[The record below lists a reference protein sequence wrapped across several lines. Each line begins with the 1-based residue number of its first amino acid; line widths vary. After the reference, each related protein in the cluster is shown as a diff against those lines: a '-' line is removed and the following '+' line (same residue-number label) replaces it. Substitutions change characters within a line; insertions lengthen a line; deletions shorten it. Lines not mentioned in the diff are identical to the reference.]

1 MEPRVEELFV
11 MPEQPKNIDNLIWF
25 LSERAK
31 ELNCLYKIEGLLNK
45 PDANLDDICKGI
57 VEAIPPGWQYP
68 DICVAKITL
77 EGHACQSPNFKE
89 TPWVQLADIKVQDQ
103 AIGRL
108 SVYYT
113 AEMPHMD
120 DGPFLKEETKL
131 LGTIVERLSHY
142 ILYAKMKQVF
152 QEYQVARRD
161 LTEHKAEEWRV
172 ALNFLRETNKNLF
185 LDISR
190 RMLNFLCWGGISEAE
205 RLLQKSGGGPRAKD
219 ERALADENR
228 PDQKSLVAFTD
239 HLIDETF
246 KLAAK
251 HLTNEQILAN
261 IQKWIQE
268 DRLSF
273 LVQITNRN
281 LPLAKVVDAIRRHH
295 HIAAEGIEL
304 PPASKRG
311 VQVSLIQRFLSARQ
325 EFVNTAVDF
334 VEIDDFYEVLDHIV
348 FSPESHG
355 KLGGKSTGL
364 FLAKHI
370 IQKCSYTSDH
380 LKDIKVPKT
389 WYITSDG
396 LLSFLS
402 YNNLN
407 EVVEQKYKDINQVRL
422 EYPHIVQTF
431 KNSIFPTEI
440 IQGLSMVLDDFK
452 DQPLIVRSSSL
463 LEDRMGS
470 SFSGKYKSLFLA
482 NRGSKRERLEALTDA
497 IAEVYASTFGPDPIG
512 YRAERGLL
520 DFAEEMGIMIQEV
533 VGTNVGDYFMPAFAG
548 VAFSRNEFRWSPQIK
563 REDGLLRLVPGL
575 GTRAVDR
582 TSDDY
587 PVLMAPGQVGL
598 RVNVSVEEIVRYA
611 PKKVDVINLKT
622 NTFETVEINELL
634 KKFGREIPAVDKMV
648 SIYDGHR
655 IYKPVGTNIDFKKD
669 DLIVTFEGLI
679 MDTGFILQL
688 RSVLQ
693 LLEEK
698 LKTPVDIE
706 FASDGKDFYLLQCRP
721 QSYLEGCEPS
731 PVPKDIPKEKILF
744 FSNRFVSNGQVPD
757 ITHVIYVN
765 PQSYDE
771 LKDES
776 SLLAVGRAV
785 GKLNKLLPRRRFIL
799 MGPGRWGS
807 RGDIKLGVKV
817 TYSDIS
823 NTAVLIEI
831 ARKKGNYLPDLS
843 FGTHFFQDL
852 VEAEIRYLPLYPDE
866 EDTIFNEKFFKTSY
880 NILPDVLPEFALL
893 ADTVRVIDI
902 PKSTNGLVLR
912 VLMNADRDEAAGIL
926 ASPSLP
932 SQIPVVAQEQSE
944 KRSENFWA
952 WRLQM
957 AEHVASQLDPV
968 RFGVKG
974 FYVFGSAK
982 NANAG
987 PQSDI
992 DILIHFQG
1000 TKKQRQELVVWLEG
1014 WSLALDE
1021 INFQKTGHR
1030 TGGLLDAHIVTDED
1044 ISRKNSYALKI
1055 GAVTDA
1061 ARPLPLKKS
1070 GRPS

>member
-1 MEPRVEELFV
+1 
-11 MPEQPKNIDNLIWF
+11 MPDQPKNIDNLIWF

-45 PDANLDDICKGI
+45 PDTNLDDICKGVI
-57 VEAIPPGWQYP
+57 EAIPPGWQYP
-68 DICVAKITL
+68 DICIAKISL
-77 EGHACQSPNFKE
+77 EGHSCQSPNFKE
-89 TPWVQLADIKVQDQ
+89 TPWVQFADIKVQDQ
-103 AIGRL
+103 QIGRL
-108 SVYYT
+108 SIYYT
-113 AEMPHMD
+113 AEMPHMH

-131 LGTIVERLSHY
+131 LGTIVERLGHY
-142 ILYAKMKQVF
+142 ILYARMKQVF
-152 QEYQVARRD
+152 QDYQVARRD
-161 LTEHKAEEWRV
+161 LTGHTAEEWRV
-172 ALNFLRETNKNLF
+172 ALNFLRETNKNLY

-190 RMLNFLCWGGISEAE
+190 RMLNFLSWSGISEAE
-205 RLLQKSGGGPRAKD
+205 RLLQKSGSGQRAKD

-228 PDQKSLVAFTD
+228 PDQKSLVALTD
-239 HLIDETF
+239 PLIDETF
-246 KLAAK
+246 QLAAK
-251 HLTNEQILAN
+251 HLTSEQILAN
-261 IQKWIQE
+261 LQKWIQE

-325 EFVNTAVDF
+325 EFVNTAVEF
-334 VEIDDFYEVLDHIV
+334 IEIDDFYEMLDHIV

-355 KLGGKSTGL
+355 RLGGKSTGL

-370 IQKCSYTSDH
+370 IQKCVSSSDH
-380 LKDIKVPKT
+380 LKGIKVPKT

-431 KNSIFPTEI
+431 KNASFPTEI

-463 LEDRMGS
+463 LEDRTGS

-482 NRGSKRERLEALTDA
+482 NQGSKRERLEALTDA

-533 VGTNVGDYFMPAFAG
+533 VGTRIGDYFMPAYAG
-548 VAFSRNEFRWSPQIK
+548 VAFSRNEFRWSPRIK
-563 REDGLLRLVPGL
+563 REDGLLRIVPGL

-582 TSDDY
+582 TGDDY
-587 PVLMAPGQVGL
+587 PLLMAPGQVGL
-598 RVNVSVEEIVRYA
+598 RVNVSPDEIVRYA
-611 PKKVDVINLKT
+611 PKKADVINMKT
-622 NTFETVEINELL
+622 NTFETVEIRELL
-634 KKFGREIPAVDKMV
+634 RAFGRDIPGVEKIV
-648 SIYDGHR
+648 SIHDDHR
-655 IYKPVGTNIDFKKD
+655 IYKPIGKTIDFERD

-679 MDTGFILQL
+679 TDRRFIPQL
-688 RSVLQ
+688 RSVLH

-721 QSYLEGCEPS
+721 QSYWEGCEPS
-731 PVPKDIPKEKILF
+731 PVPKDIPKDKILF
-744 FSNRFVSNGQVPD
+744 FSSRFVSNGQVPE
-757 ITHVIYVN
+757 ITHIVYVT
-765 PQSYDE
+765 PQRYDE

-776 SLLAVGRAV
+776 SLLDVGRAV

-823 NTAVLIEI
+823 NTAVLMEI

-852 VEAEIRYLPLYPDE
+852 VEAGIRYLPLYPDE
-866 EDTIFNEKFFKTSY
+866 KDTIFKEKFFLTSE
-880 NILPDVLPEFALL
+880 NILPELLPEFAFL

-902 PKSTNGLVLR
+902 PKSTGGLVLK
-912 VLMNADRDEAAGIL
+912 VLLNAERDEAVGIL

-932 SQIPVVAQEQSE
+932 SPIPAISQEQRE
-944 KRSENFWA
+944 KRAENFWA

-974 FYVFGSAK
+974 IYVFGSTK
-982 NANAG
+982 NATAG

-992 DILIHFQG
+992 DLLIHFQG
-1000 TKKQRQELVVWLEG
+1000 TKKQRHELLVWLEG

-1021 INFQKTGHR
+1021 INFQKTGGR
-1030 TGGLLDAHIVTDED
+1030 SGGLLDIHMVTDED
-1044 ISRKNSYALKI
+1044 IARKESYAVKI

-1061 ARPLPLKKS
+1061 ARPLPMMKQ
-1070 GRPS
+1070 GQPG

>member
-1 MEPRVEELFV
+1 MPDPPR
-11 MPEQPKNIDNLIWF
+11 NIDNLIWF

-31 ELNCLYKIEGLLNK
+31 ELSCLYKIEGLLNK
-45 PDANLDDICKGI
+45 PDTNLDDICEGVI
-57 VEAIPPGWQYP
+57 EAIPPGWQYP
-68 DICVAKITL
+68 DICVAKIIL
-77 EGHACQSPNFKE
+77 EGHTCQSPDFKE
-89 TPWVQLADIKVQDQ
+89 TPWVQFADIKVQDQ
-103 AIGRL
+103 QIGRL

-113 AEMPHMD
+113 AEMPHMA

-131 LGTIVERLSHY
+131 LGTIAERLGHY
-142 ILYAKMKQVF
+142 IMYTRMKLVF
-152 QEYQVARRD
+152 QEYRAARAD
-161 LTEHKAEEWRV
+161 FAGPKAAEWRV
-172 ALNFLRETNKNLF
+172 ALNFLRETNKNLYS
-185 LDISR
+185 DISR
-190 RMLNFLCWGGISEAE
+190 RMLNFLSWQGIHEAE
-205 RLLQKSGGGPRAKD
+205 RLLQKLGASLRAED
-219 ERALADENR
+219 ERELADENR
-228 PDQKSLVAFTD
+228 PYQKSLAVFSD
-239 HLIDETF
+239 ELIDETY
-246 KLAAK
+246 KLAAQ

-281 LPLAKVVDAIRRHH
+281 LPLAKVVDAIRRYH

-325 EFVNTAVDF
+325 EFVNTAVEF
-334 VEIDDFYEVLDHIV
+334 VDIDDFYEVLDHIV

-355 KLGGKSTGL
+355 RLGGKSTGL

-370 IQKCSYTSDH
+370 LRKCVSLSDH
-380 LKDIKVPKT
+380 LKGIKVPKT

-407 EVVEQKYKDINQVRL
+407 EVVEQKYKDIHQVRM
-422 EYPHIVQTF
+422 EYPHIIQAF
-431 KNSIFPTEI
+431 KHSSFPTEI
-440 IQGLSMVLDDFK
+440 VQGLSMVLDDFR

-463 LEDRMGS
+463 LEDRTGS

-482 NRGSKRERLEALTDA
+482 NQGSKRERLEALTDA

-533 VGTNVGDYFMPAFAG
+533 VGTRVGDYFMPAFAG
-548 VAFSRNEFRWSPQIK
+548 VAFSRNEFRWSPRIK

-582 TSDDY
+582 TGDDY
-587 PVLMAPGQVGL
+587 PVLIAPGQVGL
-598 RVNVSVEEIVRYA
+598 RVNISIDEITRYA
-611 PKKVDVINLKT
+611 PKKVDVINIRT
-622 NTFETVEINELL
+622 NTFETVEIKGLL
-634 KKFGREIPAVDKMV
+634 KKCGGDIPGLEKMV
-648 SIYDGHR
+648 SIHDGQR
-655 IYKPVGTNIDFKKD
+655 ISKPVGRIIDFEKD
-669 DLIVTFEGLI
+669 DLIVTFDGLI
-679 MDTGFILQL
+679 ADRRFMPQL
-688 RSVLQ
+688 RTVLRI
-693 LLEEK
+693 LEEK
-698 LKTPVDIE
+698 LNTPVDIE
-706 FASDGKDFYLLQCRP
+706 FASDGRDFYLLQCRP
-721 QSYLEGCEPS
+721 QSSLEGCQPT
-731 PVPKDIPKEKILF
+731 PVPKDIPRDKIM
-744 FSNRFVSNGQVPD
+744 FSSRRFVSNGQVPD
-757 ITHVIYVN
+757 ITHIIYVH
-765 PQSYDE
+765 PQKYDE
-771 LKDES
+771 LQNETD
-776 SLLAVGRAV
+776 LLAVGRAV

-823 NTAVLIEI
+823 NTAMLIEI
-831 ARKKGNYLPDLS
+831 ARKKGQVRPDLS

-852 VEAEIRYLPLYPDE
+852 VEAEIRYLPLYPGE
-866 EDTIFNEKFFKTSY
+866 RDTIFNETFLDRSP
-880 NILPDVLPEFALL
+880 NILPEVLPEFAFL
-893 ADTVRVIDI
+893 ADVVRVIDI
-902 PKSTNGLVLR
+902 SKSTGGLILKI
-912 VLMNADRDEAAGIL
+912 LLNAERDEAAGIL
-926 ASPSLP
+926 AEPSPSVHVPL
-932 SQIPVVAQEQSE
+932 VAQEE
-944 KRSENFWA
+944 TKIKSENFWA

-957 AEHVASQLDPV
+957 AEHVASELDPA
-968 RFGVKG
+968 RFGIRG
-974 FYVFGSAK
+974 FYVFGSTK

-1000 TKKQRQELVVWLEG
+1000 TKKQRQELLVWLEG

-1021 INFQKTGHR
+1021 INFQKTGYR
-1030 TGGLLDAHIVTDED
+1030 SGGLLDIHIVTDED
-1044 ISRKNSYALKI
+1044 IARKDSYALKI

-1061 ARPLPLKKS
+1061 ARPLALKKAEIS
-1070 GRPS
+1070 G

>member
-1 MEPRVEELFV
+1 MPDQPR
-11 MPEQPKNIDNLIWF
+11 NIDNLIWF

-45 PDANLDDICKGI
+45 PDTNLDDICKGVI
-57 VEAIPPGWQYP
+57 EAIPPGWQYP
-68 DICVAKITL
+68 DICVAKISL

-89 TPWVQLADIKVQDQ
+89 TPWVQFADIKIQDQ
-103 AIGRL
+103 QIGRL

-113 AEMPHMD
+113 AEMPHMA

-131 LGTIVERLSHY
+131 LGTIVERLGHY
-142 ILYAKMKQVF
+142 ILYARMKQVF
-152 QEYQVARRD
+152 QEYQTARGDVAGP
-161 LTEHKAEEWRV
+161 KAEEWRV
-172 ALNFLRETNKNLF
+172 ALNFLRETNKNLY

-190 RMLNFLCWGGISEAE
+190 RMLNFLSWRGIREAE
-205 RLLQKSGGGPRAKD
+205 QLLQKSGGVPRAKD
-219 ERALADENR
+219 ERELTDENR
-228 PDQKSLVAFTD
+228 PNQKGLAAISD
-239 HLIDETF
+239 ELIEETF
-246 KLAAK
+246 KLASQ
-251 HLTNEQILAN
+251 HLTHDQILAN

-273 LVQITNRN
+273 LVQITNRH
-281 LPLAKVVDAIRRHH
+281 LPLTKVVDAIRRHH

-325 EFVNTAVDF
+325 EFVNTAVEF

-348 FSPESHG
+348 FSPESQG
-355 KLGGKSTGL
+355 RLGGKSTGL

-370 IQKCSYTSDH
+370 IRKCSPLSDH
-380 LKDIKVPKT
+380 LKGIKVPKT

-402 YNNLN
+402 FNNLN

-431 KNSIFPTEI
+431 KNSGFSTEL

-482 NRGSKRERLEALTDA
+482 NQGSKRERLEALTDA

-533 VGTNVGDYFMPAFAG
+533 VGKRVGDYFMPAFAG
-548 VAFSRNEFRWSPQIK
+548 VAFSRNEFRWSPRIK

-582 TSDDY
+582 TGDDY
-587 PVLMAPGQVGL
+587 PVLIAPGQVGL
-598 RVNVSVEEIVRYA
+598 RVNVSVDEVARYA
-611 PKKVDVINLKT
+611 PKKIDVINMRT
-622 NTFETVEINELL
+622 NKFETVEIKDLL
-634 KKFGREIPAVDKMV
+634 KKFGRDIPALEKMV
-648 SIYDGHR
+648 SIYDGQR
-655 IYKPVGTNIDFKKD
+655 ISKPVGKNIDFEKD

-679 MDTGFILQL
+679 ADRKFMPQL
-688 RSVLQ
+688 RAVLHV
-693 LLEEK
+693 LEEK

-706 FASDGKDFYLLQCRP
+706 FASDGRDFYLLQCRP
-721 QSYLEGCEPS
+721 QSYLEGCQPT
-731 PVPKDIPKEKILF
+731 PVPKDIPRDKILF
-744 FSNRFVSNGQVPD
+744 SSNRFVSNGQVPD
-757 ITHVIYVN
+757 ISHIIYVH
-765 PQSYDE
+765 PQKYVELHDE
-771 LKDES
+771 P

-785 GKLNKLLPRRRFIL
+785 GKLNKLLPRRRFVL

-823 NTAVLIEI
+823 NTALLIEI
-831 ARKKGNYLPDLS
+831 AQKKGNFRPDLS

-852 VEAEIRYLPLYPDE
+852 VEADIRYLPLYPGE
-866 EDTIFNEKFFKTSY
+866 KDTFFNEKFFETSP
-880 NILPDVLPEFALL
+880 NILPEVLPEFAFL
-893 ADTVRVIDI
+893 ADTLRVIDI
-902 PKSTNGLVLR
+902 PKSADGLVLK
-912 VLMNADRDEAAGIL
+912 VLLNAEQDEAAGIL
-926 ASPSLP
+926 AKPSPPARVPLVS
-932 SQIPVVAQEQSE
+932 QEQAE
-944 KRSENFWA
+944 IRSENFWA
-952 WRLQM
+952 WRLEM
-957 AEHVASQLDPV
+957 AEHVASQLDPA

-974 FYVFGSAK
+974 FYVFGSTK

-992 DILIHFQG
+992 DILVHFQG
-1000 TKKQRQELVVWLEG
+1000 TKKQRQELLVWLEG

-1021 INFQKTGHR
+1021 INYQKTGQR
-1030 TGGLLDAHIVTDED
+1030 SGGLLDIHIVTDED
-1044 ISRKNSYALKI
+1044 IARKDSYASKI

-1061 ARPLPLKKS
+1061 ARPLALKKTEDA
-1070 GRPS
+1070 RN

>member
-1 MEPRVEELFV
+1 
-11 MPEQPKNIDNLIWF
+11 MPDQPENLDNLIWF

-45 PDANLDDICKGI
+45 PDTNLGDICQGI
-57 VEAIPPGWQYP
+57 IEAIPPGWQYP

-77 EGHACQSPNFKE
+77 EGLSCQSPNFGE
-89 TPWVQLADIKVQDQ
+89 TPWVQFADIKVQDLN
-103 AIGRL
+103 IGRL
-108 SVYYT
+108 SIYYT

-131 LGTIVERLSHY
+131 LGTIVERLGHH
-142 ILYAKMKQVF
+142 ILYTRMKHVF
-152 QEYQVARRD
+152 HEYQVARGD
-161 LTEHKAEEWRV
+161 KTERKAQEWQV
-172 ALNFLRETNKNLF
+172 ALNFLRQTNKKLF

-190 RMLNFLCWGGISEAE
+190 RMLNFLCWSGIPEAE
-205 RLLQKSGGGPRAKD
+205 RLLQKSGVGLRLRD
-219 ERALADENR
+219 ERSLADENR
-228 PDQKSLVAFTD
+228 PDPKSSAPFTD
-239 HLIDETF
+239 LLIDEVF
-246 KLAAK
+246 RLAAK
-251 HLTNEQILAN
+251 QLSSEQILAN

-268 DRLSF
+268 DRLGF

-281 LPLAKVVDAIRRHH
+281 LPLARVIDAVRRHH

-311 VQVSLIQRFLSARQ
+311 VLVSLIQRFLSARQ
-325 EFVNTAVDF
+325 EFVNTAVKF
-334 VEIDDFYEVLDHIV
+334 VDIDDFYEVLDHIV
-348 FSPESHG
+348 FSPASQG

-370 IQKCSYTSDH
+370 IQKCSHAAAD
-380 LKDIKVPKT
+380 LKGIKVPKT
-389 WYITSDG
+389 WYIASDG
-396 LLSFLS
+396 LLSFLD

-431 KNSIFPTEI
+431 KNSSFPTEI

-482 NRGSKRERLEALTDA
+482 NQGGKRERLEALADA
-497 IAEVYASTFGPDPIG
+497 VAEVYASTFGPDPIE

-533 VGTNVGDYFMPAFAG
+533 VGTRIGDYFMPVYAG
-548 VAFSRNEFRWSPQIK
+548 VAFSRNEFRWSPRIK
-563 REDGLLRLVPGL
+563 REDGLLRIVPGL

-582 TSDDY
+582 TTDDY
-587 PVLMAPGQVGL
+587 TVLMVPGRADL

-611 PKKVDVINLKT
+611 PKKVDAINMKT
-622 NTFETVEINELL
+622 NVFESVEIHELL
-634 KKFGREIPAVDKMV
+634 KKNGGEIPAVDKMV
-648 SIYDGHR
+648 SILDGQR
-655 IYKPVGTNIDFKKD
+655 IYKPVGKNIDFEKD
-669 DLIVTFEGLI
+669 EMIVTFEGLI
-679 MDTGFILQL
+679 TDTPFISRLKAVL
-688 RSVLQ
+688 RW
-693 LLEEK
+693 LEDQ

-721 QSYLEGCEPS
+721 QSSAEGCEPT
-731 PVPKDIPKEKILF
+731 PVPKDVPKDKILF
-744 FSNRFVSNGQVPD
+744 SCNRFVSNGRVPD
-757 ITHVIYVN
+757 ITHIVYVD
-765 PQSYDE
+765 PQKYDE
-771 LKDES
+771 VKDES
-776 SLLAVGRAV
+776 ILLAVGRAV
-785 GKLNKLLPRRRFIL
+785 GKVNKLLPRRRFIL

-807 RGDIKLGVKV
+807 RGDIKLGVRV

-831 ARKKGNYLPDLS
+831 ARKKGNYVPDLS

-866 EDTIFNEKFFKTSY
+866 KEIVFNETFFRTSH
-880 NILPDVLPEFALL
+880 NILPEVLPESASL
-893 ADTVRVIDI
+893 AEILRVIDI
-902 PKSTNGLVLR
+902 PRSTEGLVLR
-912 VLMNADRDEAAGIL
+912 IFMNADRDEAAGIL
-926 ASPSLP
+926 VSPSLP
-932 SQIPVVAQEQSE
+932 PPVPFTAREESE
-944 KRSENFWA
+944 KRSENYWA
-952 WRLQM
+952 WRLRM
-957 AEHVASQLDPV
+957 VEHVASQLDPA

-974 FYVFGSAK
+974 FYIFGSTK
-982 NANAG
+982 NATAG

-992 DILIHFQG
+992 DVLIHFQG
-1000 TKKQRQELVVWLEG
+1000 TKKQRQELVVWFEG

-1030 TGGLLDAHIVTDED
+1030 SGGLIDLHIVTDED
-1044 ISRKNSYALKI
+1044 IDRKESYAAKI

-1061 ARPLPLKKS
+1061 ARPLALKNFE
-1070 GRPS
+1070 RPG

>member
-1 MEPRVEELFV
+1 MPDQPR
-11 MPEQPKNIDNLIWF
+11 NIDNLIWF

-31 ELNCLYKIEGLLNK
+31 ELSCLYKIEGLLNK
-45 PDANLDDICKGI
+45 PDTNLDDICKGVI
-57 VEAIPPGWQYP
+57 EAIPPGWQYP
-68 DICVAKITL
+68 DICVAKISL
-77 EGHACQSPNFKE
+77 EGHTCRSPNFKE
-89 TPWVQLADIKVQDQ
+89 TPWIQFADIKVQDQ
-103 AIGRL
+103 QIGRL
-108 SVYYT
+108 SIYYT

-131 LGTIVERLSHY
+131 LGTIVERLGHY
-142 ILYAKMKQVF
+142 ILYARMKQVF
-152 QEYQVARRD
+152 QEYQTARGD
-161 LTEHKAEEWRV
+161 LAGHKAEEWRM
-172 ALNFLRETNKNLF
+172 ALNFLRETNKNLY

-190 RMLNFLCWGGISEAE
+190 RMLNFLSWRGIHEAE
-205 RLLQKSGGGPRAKD
+205 QLLQKSVGGPRAKD
-219 ERALADENR
+219 ERAATDENR
-228 PDQKSLVAFTD
+228 PNQKGLVTLTDQ
-239 HLIDETF
+239 LIDETF
-246 KLAAK
+246 KLAAQ

-325 EFVNTAVDF
+325 EFVNTAVEF
-334 VEIDDFYEVLDHIV
+334 VDIDDFYEVLDHIV

-355 KLGGKSTGL
+355 RLGGKSTGL

-370 IQKCSYTSDH
+370 IRKCSPLSDH
-380 LKDIKVPKT
+380 LRGIKVPKT

-431 KNSIFPTEI
+431 KNSSFPTEI

-482 NRGSKRERLEALTDA
+482 NQGSKRERLEALTDA

-533 VGTNVGDYFMPAFAG
+533 VGTRVGDYFMPAFAG
-548 VAFSRNEFRWSPQIK
+548 VAFSRNEFRWSPRIK

-582 TSDDY
+582 TGDDY
-587 PVLMAPGQVGL
+587 PVLIAPGQVGL
-598 RVNVSVEEIVRYA
+598 RVNVSVDEIARYA
-611 PKKVDVINLKT
+611 PKKVDVINMST
-622 NTFETVEINELL
+622 NTFETVEIKDLL
-634 KKFGREIPAVDKMV
+634 KKFGRDIPALEKMV
-648 SIYDGHR
+648 SIHDGQR
-655 IYKPVGTNIDFKKD
+655 ISKPVGKNIDFEKD

-679 MDTGFILQL
+679 ADRRFMPQL
-688 RSVLQ
+688 RAVLH

-706 FASDGKDFYLLQCRP
+706 FASDGRDFYLLQCRP
-721 QSYLEGCEPS
+721 QSYLEGCQPT
-731 PVPKDIPKEKILF
+731 PVPKDIPQDKILF
-744 FSNRFVSNGQVPD
+744 SSNRFVSNGQVPD
-757 ITHVIYVN
+757 ITHIIYVH
-765 PQSYDE
+765 PQKYDE
-771 LKDES
+771 LHDEP

-785 GKLNKLLPRRRFIL
+785 GKLNKLLPRRRFVL

-831 ARKKGNYLPDLS
+831 ARKKGNFRPDLS

-852 VEAEIRYLPLYPDE
+852 VEAEIRYLPLYPGE
-866 EDTIFNEKFFKTSY
+866 KGTVFNEKFFETSP
-880 NILPDVLPEFALL
+880 NILPEVLPEFAFL
-893 ADTVRVIDI
+893 ADTLRVIDV
-902 PKSTNGLVLR
+902 PKSADGLVLK
-912 VLMNADRDEAAGIL
+912 VLMNGERDEAAGIL

-932 SQIPVVAQEQSE
+932 AEVPLVSQEQAE

-957 AEHVASQLDPV
+957 AEHVASQLDSA

-974 FYVFGSAK
+974 FYVFGSTK

-1000 TKKQRQELVVWLEG
+1000 TKKQRQELLVWLEG

-1021 INFQKTGHR
+1021 INYQKTGHR
-1030 TGGLLDAHIVTDED
+1030 SGGLLDIHIVTDED
-1044 ISRKNSYALKI
+1044 IARKESYASKI

-1061 ARPLPLKKS
+1061 ARPLALKKAET
-1070 GRPS
+1070 PS

>member
-1 MEPRVEELFV
+1 
-11 MPEQPKNIDNLIWF
+11 MPDQPENLDNLIWF

-45 PDANLDDICKGI
+45 PDTNLGDICQGVI
-57 VEAIPPGWQYP
+57 EAIPPGWQYP

-77 EGHACQSPNFKE
+77 EGLSRQSPNFTE
-89 TPWVQLADIKVQDQ
+89 TPWVQFADIKVQDLN
-103 AIGRL
+103 IGRL
-108 SVYYT
+108 SIYYT

-131 LGTIVERLSHY
+131 LGTIVERLGHH
-142 ILYAKMKQVF
+142 ILYTRMKHVF
-152 QEYQVARRD
+152 REYQVARGD
-161 LTEHKAEEWRV
+161 KTERKAQEWQV
-172 ALNFLRETNKNLF
+172 ALNFLGQTNKKLF

-190 RMLNFLCWGGISEAE
+190 RMLNFLSWSGIPEAE
-205 RLLQKSGGGPRAKD
+205 KLLQKSGVGLRLPD

-228 PDQKSLVAFTD
+228 PDPKSSVPFPDL
-239 HLIDETF
+239 LIDEIF
-246 KLAAK
+246 RLAAK
-251 HLTNEQILAN
+251 QLSSEQILAN

-268 DRLSF
+268 DRLGF

-281 LPLAKVVDAIRRHH
+281 LPLAKVVDAVRRHH

-304 PPASKRG
+304 PPAVKRG
-311 VQVSLIQRFLSARQ
+311 VQVSLIQRLLSARQ
-325 EFVNTAVDF
+325 EFVNTAVKF
-334 VEIDDFYEVLDHIV
+334 VDIDDFYEVLDHIV
-348 FSPESHG
+348 FSPASQG

-370 IQKCSYTSDH
+370 IQKCSQAADD
-380 LKDIKVPKT
+380 LKGIKVPKT

-396 LLSFLS
+396 LFSFLD

-422 EYPHIVQTF
+422 EYPHLVQTF
-431 KNSIFPTEI
+431 KNSSFPTEI

-482 NRGSKRERLEALTDA
+482 NQGGKRERLEALADA
-497 IAEVYASTFGPDPIG
+497 VAEVYASTFGPDPIE

-533 VGTNVGDYFMPAFAG
+533 VGTRIGDYFMPVYAG
-548 VAFSRNEFRWSPQIK
+548 VAFSRNEFRWSPRIK
-563 REDGLLRLVPGL
+563 REDGLLRIVPGL

-582 TSDDY
+582 TTDDY
-587 PVLMAPGQVGL
+587 TVLMVPGRADL
-598 RVNVSVEEIVRYA
+598 RVNASVEEIVRYA
-611 PKKVDVINLKT
+611 PKKVDAINMTT
-622 NTFETVEINELL
+622 NVFESVEIHELL
-634 KKFGREIPAVDKMV
+634 KKHGGEIPAVDKMV
-648 SIYDGHR
+648 SILDGQR
-655 IYKPVGTNIDFKKD
+655 IYKPVGKNIDFEKD
-669 DLIVTFEGLI
+669 EMIVTFEGLI
-679 MDTGFILQL
+679 TDTPFIPRLKAVL
-688 RSVLQ
+688 RW
-693 LLEEK
+693 LEDQ

-721 QSYLEGCEPS
+721 QSFAEGCEPT
-731 PVPKDIPKEKILF
+731 PVPKDVPKDKILF
-744 FSNRFVSNGQVPD
+744 SCNRFVSNGRVPD
-757 ITHVIYVN
+757 ITHIVYVD
-765 PQSYDE
+765 PQKYDE
-771 LKDES
+771 VQDES
-776 SLLAVGRAV
+776 ILLAVGRAV
-785 GKLNKLLPRRRFIL
+785 GKINKLLPRRRFIL

-807 RGDIKLGVKV
+807 RGDINLGVRV

-831 ARKKGNYLPDLS
+831 ARKKGNYIPDLS

-866 EDTIFNEKFFKTSY
+866 KEIVFNETFFRTSH
-880 NILPDVLPEFALL
+880 NILPEVLPESASL
-893 ADTVRVIDI
+893 AEILRVIDI
-902 PKSTNGLVLR
+902 PRSTEGLVLR
-912 VLMNADRDEAAGIL
+912 IFMNADRDEAAGIL
-926 ASPSLP
+926 VSPSLP
-932 SQIPVVAQEQSE
+932 PPVPFSAREESE
-944 KRSENFWA
+944 KRSENYWA
-952 WRLQM
+952 WRLRM
-957 AEHVASQLDPV
+957 IEHVASQLDPA

-974 FYVFGSAK
+974 FYIFGSTK
-982 NANAG
+982 NATAG

-992 DILIHFQG
+992 DVLIHFQG
-1000 TKKQRQELVVWLEG
+1000 TKKQRQELVVWFEG

-1030 TGGLLDAHIVTDED
+1030 SGGLIDLHIVTDAD
-1044 ISRKNSYALKI
+1044 IDRKESYAAKI

-1061 ARPLPLKKS
+1061 ARPLALKNS
-1070 GRPS
+1070 ERPG

>member
-1 MEPRVEELFV
+1 MPDQPR
-11 MPEQPKNIDNLIWF
+11 NIDNLIWF

-31 ELNCLYKIEGLLNK
+31 ELSCLYKIEGLLNK
-45 PDANLDDICKGI
+45 PDTNLDDICKGVI
-57 VEAIPPGWQYP
+57 KAIPPGWQYP
-68 DICVAKITL
+68 DICVAKISL
-77 EGHACQSPNFKE
+77 EGHTCRSPNFKE
-89 TPWVQLADIKVQDQ
+89 TPWIQFADIKVQDQ
-103 AIGRL
+103 QIGRL
-108 SVYYT
+108 SIYYT

-131 LGTIVERLSHY
+131 LGTIVERLGHY
-142 ILYAKMKQVF
+142 ILYARMKQVF
-152 QEYQVARRD
+152 QEYQTARGD
-161 LTEHKAEEWRV
+161 LTGHKAEEWRM
-172 ALNFLRETNKNLF
+172 ALNFLRETNKNLY

-190 RMLNFLCWGGISEAE
+190 RMLNFLSWRGIHEAE
-205 RLLQKSGGGPRAKD
+205 QLLQKSVGGPRAKD
-219 ERALADENR
+219 ERAATDENR
-228 PDQKSLVAFTD
+228 PNQKGLVTLTDQ
-239 HLIDETF
+239 LIDETF
-246 KLAAK
+246 KLAAQ

-325 EFVNTAVDF
+325 EFVNTAVEF
-334 VEIDDFYEVLDHIV
+334 VDIDDFYEVLDHIV

-355 KLGGKSTGL
+355 RLGGKSTGL

-370 IQKCSYTSDH
+370 IRKCSPLSDH
-380 LKDIKVPKT
+380 FRGIKVPKT

-431 KNSIFPTEI
+431 KNSSFPTEI

-482 NRGSKRERLEALTDA
+482 NQGSKRERLEALTDA

-533 VGTNVGDYFMPAFAG
+533 VGTRVGDYFMPAFAG
-548 VAFSRNEFRWSPQIK
+548 VAFSRNEFRWSPRIK

-587 PVLMAPGQVGL
+587 PVLIAPGQVGL
-598 RVNVSVEEIVRYA
+598 RVNVSVDEIARYA
-611 PKKVDVINLKT
+611 PKKVDVINMST
-622 NTFETVEINELL
+622 NTFETVEIKDLL
-634 KKFGREIPAVDKMV
+634 KKFGRDIPALEKMV
-648 SIYDGHR
+648 SIHDGQR
-655 IYKPVGTNIDFKKD
+655 ISKPVGKNIDFEKD

-679 MDTGFILQL
+679 ADRRFMPQL
-688 RSVLQ
+688 RAVLH

-706 FASDGKDFYLLQCRP
+706 FASDGRDFYLLQCRP
-721 QSYLEGCEPS
+721 QSYLEGCQPT
-731 PVPKDIPKEKILF
+731 PVPKDIPRDKILF

-757 ITHVIYVN
+757 ITHIIYVH
-765 PQSYDE
+765 PQKYDE
-771 LKDES
+771 LHDEP

-785 GKLNKLLPRRRFIL
+785 GKLNKLLPRRRFVL

-831 ARKKGNYLPDLS
+831 ARKKGNFRPDLS

-852 VEAEIRYLPLYPDE
+852 VEAEIRYLPLYPGE
-866 EDTIFNEKFFKTSY
+866 KGTVFNEKFFETSP
-880 NILPDVLPEFALL
+880 NILPEVLPEFAFL
-893 ADTVRVIDI
+893 ADTLRVIDV
-902 PKSTNGLVLR
+902 PKSADGLVLK
-912 VLMNADRDEAAGIL
+912 VLMNGERDEAAGIL

-932 SQIPVVAQEQSE
+932 AEVPLVSQEQAE
-944 KRSENFWA
+944 KRSGNFWA

-957 AEHVASQLDPV
+957 AEHVASQLDPA

-974 FYVFGSAK
+974 FYVFGSTK

-1000 TKKQRQELVVWLEG
+1000 TKKQRQELLGWLEG

-1021 INFQKTGHR
+1021 INYQKTGHR
-1030 TGGLLDAHIVTDED
+1030 SGGLLDIHIVTDED
-1044 ISRKNSYALKI
+1044 IARKESYASKI

-1061 ARPLPLKKS
+1061 ARPLALKKAET
-1070 GRPS
+1070 PS

>member
-1 MEPRVEELFV
+1 MPDQPR
-11 MPEQPKNIDNLIWF
+11 NIDNLIWF

-31 ELNCLYKIEGLLNK
+31 ELSCLYKIEGLLNK
-45 PDANLDDICKGI
+45 PDTNLDDICKGVI
-57 VEAIPPGWQYP
+57 EAIPPGWQYP
-68 DICVAKITL
+68 DICVAKISL
-77 EGHACQSPNFKE
+77 EGHTCQSPNFKE
-89 TPWVQLADIKVQDQ
+89 TPWVQFADIKVQDQ
-103 AIGRL
+103 QVGRL

-131 LGTIVERLSHY
+131 LGTIVERLGHY
-142 ILYAKMKQVF
+142 ILYARMKQVF
-152 QEYQVARRD
+152 QEYQTAKGD
-161 LTEHKAEEWRV
+161 LTGHKVEEWRM
-172 ALNFLRETNKNLF
+172 ALNFLRETNKNLY

-190 RMLNFLCWGGISEAE
+190 RMLNFLSWRGIHEAE
-205 RLLQKSGGGPRAKD
+205 QLLQKSVGGPRAKD
-219 ERALADENR
+219 EKAPTDENR
-228 PDQKSLVAFTD
+228 PNQKGLVTLTDQ
-239 HLIDETF
+239 LIDETF
-246 KLAAK
+246 KLAAQ

-281 LPLAKVVDAIRRHH
+281 LPLATVVDAIRRHH
-295 HIAAEGIEL
+295 HIVAEGIEL

-325 EFVNTAVDF
+325 EFVNTAVEF
-334 VEIDDFYEVLDHIV
+334 VDIDDFYEVLDHIV

-355 KLGGKSTGL
+355 RLGGKSTGL

-370 IQKCSYTSDH
+370 IRKCSPLSDH
-380 LKDIKVPKT
+380 LRGIKVPKT

-431 KNSIFPTEI
+431 KNSSFPTEI

-482 NRGSKRERLEALTDA
+482 NQGSKRERLEALTDA

-533 VGTNVGDYFMPAFAG
+533 VGTRVGDYFMPAFAG
-548 VAFSRNEFRWSPQIK
+548 VAFSRNEFRWSPRIK
-563 REDGLLRLVPGL
+563 REDGILRLVAGL

-587 PVLMAPGQVGL
+587 PVLIAPGQVGL
-598 RVNVSVEEIVRYA
+598 RVNVSVDEIARYA
-611 PKKVDVINLKT
+611 PKKVDVINMST
-622 NTFETVEINELL
+622 NTFETVEIKDLL
-634 KKFGREIPAVDKMV
+634 KKFGRDIPAIEKMV
-648 SIYDGHR
+648 SIHDGQR
-655 IYKPVGTNIDFKKD
+655 ITKPVGKNIDFEKD
-669 DLIVTFEGLI
+669 DLIVTFAGLI
-679 MDTGFILQL
+679 ADRRFIPQL
-688 RSVLQ
+688 RSMLH

-706 FASDGKDFYLLQCRP
+706 FASDGRDFYLLQCRP
-721 QSYLEGCEPS
+721 QSYLEGCQPT
-731 PVPKDIPKEKILF
+731 PVPKDIPQDKILF

-757 ITHVIYVN
+757 ITHIIYVH
-765 PQSYDE
+765 PQKYDE
-771 LKDES
+771 LHDEP
-776 SLLAVGRAV
+776 SLLGVGRAV
-785 GKLNKLLPRRRFIL
+785 GKLNKLLPRRRFVL

-831 ARKKGNYLPDLS
+831 ARKKGNFRPDLS

-866 EDTIFNEKFFKTSY
+866 KGTVFNEKFFETSP
-880 NILPDVLPEFALL
+880 NILPEVLPEFAFL
-893 ADTVRVIDI
+893 ADTLRVIDV
-902 PKSTNGLVLR
+902 PKSADGLVLK
-912 VLMNADRDEAAGIL
+912 VLMNGERDEAAGIL
-926 ASPSLP
+926 ASPSP
-932 SQIPVVAQEQSE
+932 PAQVPLVSREQAE
-944 KRSENFWA
+944 VRSENFWA

-957 AEHVASQLDPV
+957 AEHVASQLDPA

-974 FYVFGSAK
+974 FYVFGSTK

-1000 TKKQRQELVVWLEG
+1000 TKRQRQELLVWLEG

-1021 INFQKTGHR
+1021 INYQKTGHR
-1030 TGGLLDAHIVTDED
+1030 SGGLLDIHIVTDED
-1044 ISRKNSYALKI
+1044 IATKNSYASKI

-1061 ARPLPLKKS
+1061 ARPLALKKAAAS
-1070 GRPS
+1070 S